1 MALHTVLWRPRAMSV
16 PRRASSDTRSAAAAA
31 IRRRIATAT
40 PLCDDST
47 NRTMRL
53 QVFSA
58 TKQVVNTT
66 PLGTHHTEPYLCP
79 LPPSPSSS
87 SSSPSPSLEPPLDA
101 TRSDKRDASG
111 AVKRASSS
119 LSSMA
124 GQGNAAASTASR
136 TMALPPSLLLRL
148 LLLPKLVPLSPTALR
163 SLLSTNRA
171 AASGGAWMTTGVRE
185 RAQ

>member
-58 TKQVVNTT
+58 TKQVVNTP
-66 PLGTHHTEPYLCP
+66 PLDTHHTEPYLCP

-87 SSSPSPSLEPPLDA
+87 SSPSPSLGPPLDA

-163 SLLSTNRA
+163 SLLNTKRA
-171 AASGGAWMTTGVRE
+171 AASGRAWMAAGVRE
-185 RAQ
+185 STQ